1 MKKTLIATALA
12 ALLVT
17 PLVYAEEA
25 KENGEKKEEEKSYS
39 DLIKDLD
46 AHEGLFNLYQD
57 PKTGKMQFSIADEQ
71 LDKPFLYFATTVDG
85 VVEAGHFRGNYRETK
100 VVEFRRYFD
109 RIDIVVLN
117 NNFHFDEDSALHRAK
132 DANISEATVA
142 SLKIKKEADG
152 RILLDADE
160 LFLSEAL
167 HRVSPWARP
176 GGNQG
181 PSFSLGNLN
190 RNQSR
195 VVNKRAYPNNMDVV
209 VDYVF
214 ISGA

>member
-1 MKKTLIATALA
+1 MPTKDYLTFIKIRKKLEKCSFQLLMTATRL
-12 ALLVT
+12 
-17 PLVYAEEA
+17 
-25 KENGEKKEEEKSYS
+25 
-39 DLIKDLD
+39 
-46 AHEGLFNLYQD
+46 
-57 PKTGKMQFSIADEQ
+57 
-71 LDKPFLYFATTVDG
+71 KPSSFIFATTV
-85 VVEAGHFRGNYRETK
+85 VSP
-100 VVEFRRYFD
+100 YFD

-117 NNFHFDEDSALHRAK
+117 NNFHFDEDSALHRAR

-181 PSFSLGNLN
+181 PAFSLGNLN

-195 VVNKRAYPNNMDVV
+195 VINKRAYPNNMDVV

-214 ISGA
+214 NNANPTVRGSNAVTDPRSISIKLQHSFIALPENDFPTTSCRCPRRLLRSASHQHDNRRLDAV